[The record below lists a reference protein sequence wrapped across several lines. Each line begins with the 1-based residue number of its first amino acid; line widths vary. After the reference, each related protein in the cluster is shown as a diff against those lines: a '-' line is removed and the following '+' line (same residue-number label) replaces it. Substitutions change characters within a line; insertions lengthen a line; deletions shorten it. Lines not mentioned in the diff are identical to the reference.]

1 MENSIKNFEEYFK
14 LNEDSSYDWSFDNK
28 VGELESII
36 NRYGIEYSEEVE
48 QKIDELLLL
57 IKKQIPEFNSGE
69 EIQP

>member
-14 LNEDSSYDWSFDNK
+14 LNEDSSYDQSFDNK

-48 QKIDELLLL
+48 RKIDELLLL
-57 IKKQIPEFNSGE
+57 IKKQIPEFNSGDKK
-69 EIQP
+69 